1 MPWVSTEC
9 GAIYDGLISKPRYVS
24 TAILGNNDPEKRA
37 HIEKT
42 VLPLIP
48 MERLGDPEEV
58 RIQFSLPSYTKLKV
72 TKIADTIL
80 FLSSPAA
87 SYINGASLAVD
98 GYVQNAASSAYRVS
112 RRSD

>member
-1 MPWVSTEC
+1 MQCYVWW
-9 GAIYDGLISKPRYVS
+9 LIMKPRYVS

-48 MERLGDPEEV
+48 MERLGEPEEV
-58 RIQFSLPSYTKLKV
+58 RVQSRTLKQTKLNS

-87 SYINGASLAVD
+87 SYISGASLAVD
-98 GYVQNAASSAYRVS
+98 GYVNTALSSASQTFKRPHL
-112 RRSD
+112 